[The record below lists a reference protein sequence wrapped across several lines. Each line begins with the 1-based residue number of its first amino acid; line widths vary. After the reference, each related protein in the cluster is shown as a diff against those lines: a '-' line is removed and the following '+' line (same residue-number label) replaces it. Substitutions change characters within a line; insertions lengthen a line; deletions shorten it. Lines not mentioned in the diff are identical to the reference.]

1 MNPTTAEIV
10 AYLREK
16 AKQRQ
21 ERAEQFRYASHYYT
35 RVELEQAYARGLTEA
50 ANEIEARW

>member
-10 AYLREK
+10 AYLREW
-16 AKQRQ
+16 
-21 ERAEQFRYASHYYT
+21 AEQENREVAHLDQDGWYDAAETQRAH
-35 RVELEQAYARGLTEA
+35 ARGLTEA